1 MRRLLAVAIFS
12 VATNA
17 SAQLMSPL
25 DFVTLAFTGVRL
37 YFSEAVPKEMTVSSS
52 GTGKTKEEAV
62 NNALLNAV
70 QESIGVLVV
79 SDQTAENN
87 KVVRNLAAM
96 YSSGMVNSYEVKRCS
111 GELTVT
117 CQVKA
122 VVSPWSFQRKLL
134 GNSKTIVINGNDLQG
149 QHMTARNA
157 LIQRYKLTEYYL
169 SQIQQSGLEVKII
182 EVKVLP
188 SMKDNATVQIDY
200 EVQWNKQFKKD
211 VIAFLTKLEK
221 DTNGQKENNHQV
233 YIQWGPTGFFDNRVY
248 INTYDAGFKSMMLS
262 YLDQPIRVRVD
273 ELNTCEEFESA
284 GGIFGVDWYGF
295 RKQKTVEVSPNQ
307 LRRISSL
314 SMSLGCRPGKLL

>member
-169 SQIQQSGLEVKII
+169 SQIQQSGLEVKIV

-248 INTYDAGFKSMMLS
+248 INTYDAGFKSMMLN

>member
-17 SAQLMSPL
+17 SAQLMTPL
-25 DFVTLAFTGVRL
+25 DLVTLAFSGVRL
-37 YFSEAVPKEMTVSSS
+37 YFSESVPKEMTVTSS

-62 NNALLNAV
+62 NNALLNSV

-79 SDQTAENN
+79 SDQTVENN
-87 KVVRNLAAM
+87 KVVRDLAAM
-96 YSSGMVNSYEVKRCS
+96 YSSGMVNSYEIKHCS
-111 GELTVT
+111 GEATIT
-117 CQVKA
+117 CHVKA

-149 QHMTARNA
+149 QHMTARNT

-169 SQIQQSGLEVKII
+169 SQVQQSGLEVKIR

-188 SMKDNATVQIDY
+188 SMKENATVQIDY
-200 EVQWNKQFKKD
+200 EVRWNPQFKKD
-211 VIAFLTKLEK
+211 ATAFLLRLEK

-233 YIQWGPTGFFDNRVY
+233 YVQWGPTGFFDNRAY
-248 INTYDAGFKSMMLS
+248 INTYDANFRAMMLR
-262 YLDQPIRVRVD
+262 YLNEPIRVRID
-273 ELNTCEEFESA
+273 ELKTCEEFESA

-295 RKQKTVEVSPNQ
+295 RQQKTVEVSPNQ